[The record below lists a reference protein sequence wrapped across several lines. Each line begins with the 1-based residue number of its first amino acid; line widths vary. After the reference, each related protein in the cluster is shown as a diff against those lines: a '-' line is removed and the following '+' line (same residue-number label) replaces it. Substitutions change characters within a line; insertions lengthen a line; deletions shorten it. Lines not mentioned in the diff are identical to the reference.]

1 MSTQTPVVTLNP
13 VAVVAVREHFD
24 VEEEPDYLREA
35 LRIERGL
42 TMMRATG
49 KHLHALI
56 QERDELLLTLESF
69 LAIFEDHTKEIEASF
84 GEMPVTRAQIVA
96 LRKRIAIGRAA

>member
-1 MSTQTPVVTLNP
+1 MSTQTPVVKLNP
-13 VAVVAVREHFD
+13 VEVVAIREHFE
-24 VEEEPDYLREA
+24 VEPDYLKEA

-96 LRKRIAIGRAA
+96 LRKRIEIGRAA

>member
-1 MSTQTPVVTLNP
+1 MSTQTPVVKLNP
-13 VAVVAVREHFD
+13 VEVVAIREHFE
-24 VEEEPDYLREA
+24 VEPDYLKEA

-56 QERDELLLTLESF
+56 QERDELLLTLETAQKLFSDF
-69 LAIFEDHTKEIEASF
+69 VKEIESSF
-84 GEMPVTRAQIVA
+84 GPLPATRSQIDD
-96 LRKRIAIGRAA
+96 LRKRIEIGRAL